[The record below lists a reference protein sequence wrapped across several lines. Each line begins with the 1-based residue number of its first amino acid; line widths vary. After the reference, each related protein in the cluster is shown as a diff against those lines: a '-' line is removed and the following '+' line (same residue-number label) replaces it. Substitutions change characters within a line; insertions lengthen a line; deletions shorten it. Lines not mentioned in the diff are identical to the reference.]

1 MRTASALAALI
12 VLAGCSSDPAA
23 APTVTVTA
31 TESTAGPS
39 KDCEY
44 ALDQADAAL
53 DADGALASAAQDALD
68 ASEDAIKALANND
81 PDAFDKAFAAN
92 EEAKREMDLKDRAAV
107 QRIESYRA
115 AAKKCRG

>member
-1 MRTASALAALI
+1 MRTASVLAALI
-12 VLAGCSSDPAA
+12 VLAGCSGDPAA
-23 APTVTVTA
+23 APTV

-53 DADGALASAAQDALD
+53 DADGALASATQDALD

-92 EEAKREMDLKDRAAV
+92 EEAKREMGLKDRAAV

-115 AAKKCRG
+115 AAKRCRG